1 MSAKAVDQTRPSTAQ
16 IISPGQS
23 TPSYPDGGYFTV
35 KSAPV
40 TINATKDQILTV
52 LLRLNAYH
60 TWNSFTPR
68 VTDIIHPSETTPES
82 NDPSAPPRDPNLGVV
97 GTSFTFHV
105 RLFASLPFIK
115 IPTTETIT
123 TISKTDSVYMVSWHT
138 PDNGAERVHVITE
151 GADGYGTCKYETWD
165 TFQKSFGSV
174 VTRWLFAPA
183 LKGGFNEW
191 SADLKK
197 AVEGHNW

>member
-1 MSAKAVDQTRPSTAQ
+1 MSAKAADETRPSTAQ
-16 IISPGQS
+16 IVSPGQS

-60 TWNSFTPR
+60 TWNNFVPL
-68 VTDIIHPSETTPES
+68 VTDVVHPSETTPGS
-82 NDPSAPPRDPNLGVV
+82 DGSPRDPNLGIV

-105 RLFASLPFIK
+105 RMFPALPFIK
-115 IPTTETIT
+115 LPARETIT
-123 TISKTDSVYMVSWHT
+123 TISKTESVYMVSWHT
-138 PDNGAERVHVITE
+138 TESGAERVHVITE
-151 GADGYGTCKYETWD
+151 GVDGYGTCKYETYD

-174 VTRWLFAPA
+174 ITRWILGPA
-183 LKGGFNEW
+183 LRNRFDEW

>member
-1 MSAKAVDQTRPSTAQ
+1 MSAKAVDQNRPSTAQ

-52 LLRLNAYH
+52 LLRLSAYH
-60 TWNSFTPR
+60 TWNSFIPS
-68 VTDIIHPSETTPES
+68 VTDIVHPSETTPGSNES
-82 NDPSAPPRDPNLGVV
+82 PQDHDLGVV
-97 GTSFTFHV
+97 GSSFTFH
-105 RLFASLPFIK
+105 
-115 IPTTETIT
+115 TEN
-123 TISKTDSVYMVSWHT
+123 VYMVSWRT
-138 PDNGAERVHVITE
+138 TQSGAERVHVITE
-151 GADGYGTCKYETWD
+151 GADGYGTCRYETWD
-165 TFQKSFGSV
+165 TFQKNFGSV
-174 VTRWLFAPA
+174 LTRWVFGPA

>member
-1 MSAKAVDQTRPSTAQ
+1 MSAKAVDQTRPSAAQ

-23 TPSYPDGGYFTV
+23 TPSYPDGGYFSV

-52 LLRLNAYH
+52 LLRFSAYH
-60 TWNSFTPR
+60 TWNNFIPQ
-68 VTDIIHPSETTPES
+68 VTDIVHPSETTPGLNES
-82 NDPSAPPRDPNLGVV
+82 PRDPDLGVV
-97 GTSFTFHV
+97 GTSFTFQV
-105 RLFASLPFIK
+105 RIFASLPFIK
-115 IPTTETIT
+115 IPTKETIT
-123 TISKTDSVYMVSWHT
+123 RISKTENVYMVSWYSAES
-138 PDNGAERVHVITE
+138 GAERVHLITE
-151 GADGYGTCKYETWD
+151 GADGYGTCKYEAWD

-174 VTRWLFAPA
+174 ITRWVLAPA
-183 LKGGFNEW
+183 VKGGFNEW

>member
-1 MSAKAVDQTRPSTAQ
+1 MSAKAVDQTRPSAAQ

-23 TPSYPDGGYFTV
+23 TPSYPDGGYFSV

-52 LLRLNAYH
+52 LLRFSAYH
-60 TWNSFTPR
+60 TWNNFIPQ
-68 VTDIIHPSETTPES
+68 VTDIVHPSETTPGLNES
-82 NDPSAPPRDPNLGVV
+82 PRDPDLGVV
-97 GTSFTFHV
+97 GTSFTFQD
-105 RLFASLPFIK
+105 IK
-115 IPTTETIT
+115 DRE
-123 TISKTDSVYMVSWHT
+123 Y
-138 PDNGAERVHVITE
+138 
-151 GADGYGTCKYETWD
+151 GYGTCKYEAWD

-174 VTRWLFAPA
+174 ITRWVLAPA
-183 LKGGFNEW
+183 VKGGFNEW

>member
-1 MSAKAVDQTRPSTAQ
+1 MSAKAGDQTRPSTAQ
-16 IISPGQS
+16 IVSPGQA
-23 TPSYPDGGYFTV
+23 TPSYPDGGFFTV

-52 LLRLNAYH
+52 LLRLSAYH
-60 TWNSFTPR
+60 TWNSFVPL
-68 VTDIIHPSETTPES
+68 VTDITHPSEPAPGSDES
-82 NDPSAPPRDPNLGVV
+82 PRDPDLAVV
-97 GTSFTFHV
+97 GSSFTFHV
-105 RLFASLPFIK
+105 RIFSSLPFIK
-115 IPTTETIT
+115 ISVKEAIT
-123 TISKTDSVYMVSWHT
+123 TISKTENVYMLSWYCAES
-138 PDNGAERVHVITE
+138 GAERVHVITE

-174 VTRWLFAPA
+174 ITRWILAPA
-183 LKGGFNEW
+183 VKGGFNQW

>member
-1 MSAKAVDQTRPSTAQ
+1 MSAKAVDQNRPSTAQ

-52 LLRLNAYH
+52 LLRLSAYH
-60 TWNSFTPR
+60 TWNSFIPS
-68 VTDIIHPSETTPES
+68 VTDIVHPAETTPGS
-82 NDPSAPPRDPNLGVV
+82 NDSPRDPDLGVV
-97 GTSFTFHV
+97 GSSFTFHV
-105 RLFASLPFIK
+105 RLFSSLPFIK
-115 IPTTETIT
+115 FPAKETIT
-123 TISKTDSVYMVSWHT
+123 TISKTENVYMVSWRT
-138 PDNGAERVHVITE
+138 TQSGAERVHVITE
-151 GADGYGTCKYETWD
+151 GADGYGTCRYETWD
-165 TFQKSFGSV
+165 TFQKNFGSV
-174 VTRWLFAPA
+174 VTRWVFGSA

-191 SADLKK
+191 SADLKR